1 MYYLLYHPQ
10 NQNGTIAENANGVDA
25 ISMWTNTAKVKRI
38 GIVLIGTVEQM
49 KKVFATNGKGELM
62 DNLIWR
68 EDAIIELVFN
78 EETKDI
84 KCGDMRKVLNV
95 LKKMPSAEPKHS
107 IAEWQKDFREYINML
122 NIPRDDY
129 NGIMEYINDLP
140 SVEPKRKKGK
150 WIKRDDC
157 WDGTYYECSVCKD
170 AFTLMEGTPSD
181 NNYDFCP
188 NCGSYNGGEEE

>member
-1 MYYLLYHPQ
+1 
-10 NQNGTIAENANGVDA
+10 
-25 ISMWTNTAKVKRI
+25 
-38 GIVLIGTVEQM
+38 
-49 KKVFATNGKGELM
+49 M

-84 KCGDMRKVLNV
+84 KCEDMRKVLNV

-140 SVEPKRKKGK
+140 SVEPEINKQELIRTMNAGIIATNTEDVYSCGMRNGIRWCRALLEDGPPKFEDASQYAELRKKGY
-150 WIKRDDC
+150 WIKKEPTIKELHGC
-157 WDGTYYECSVCKD
+157 YYECSKCHK
-170 AFTLMEGTPSD
+170 FSLPFQKL
-181 NNYDFCP
+181 NFCP
-188 NCGSYNGGEEE
+188 NCGADMRGE